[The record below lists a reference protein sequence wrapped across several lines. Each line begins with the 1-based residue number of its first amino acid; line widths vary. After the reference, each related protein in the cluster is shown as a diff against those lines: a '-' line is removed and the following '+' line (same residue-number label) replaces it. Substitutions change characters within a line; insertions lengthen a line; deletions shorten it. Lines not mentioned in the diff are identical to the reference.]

1 MLVAQQKNHLPDS
14 IQELDLSLVRGKLEE
29 RARLG
34 REVSAPPVPLALLD
48 EAIEGYRRFLTLN
61 LRYPGFPIVP
71 SEIIDEVWHQHAL
84 FTEMYAADCTAI
96 FGEFRHH
103 VPHFGRA
110 RRNVEQDKQLL
121 RNTLELWAKEF
132 GAIPASYDGMTAL
145 TCESGWSGNVDL
157 TSNFLSWEEQAL
169 ILRA

>member
-1 MLVAQQKNHLPDS
+1 MLVAQQKGYLPDS
-14 IQELDLSLVRGKLEE
+14 IQKLDLSLVRGKLEE

-34 REVSAPPVPLALLD
+34 REVPVPPVPLSLLD
-48 EAIEGYRRFLTLN
+48 EAIEDYRHFWALN

-71 SEIIDEVWHQHAL
+71 SETIDEVWHQHIL
-84 FTEMYAADCTAI
+84 FTQQYAADCAAI

-110 RRNVEQDKQLL
+110 QRNLEEDKRLL
-121 RNTLELWAKEF
+121 CNTLELWAKEY

-145 TCESGWSGNVDL
+145 TCEGGWSGNVDL
-157 TSNFLSWEEQAL
+157 TGSFLSWEAQAL